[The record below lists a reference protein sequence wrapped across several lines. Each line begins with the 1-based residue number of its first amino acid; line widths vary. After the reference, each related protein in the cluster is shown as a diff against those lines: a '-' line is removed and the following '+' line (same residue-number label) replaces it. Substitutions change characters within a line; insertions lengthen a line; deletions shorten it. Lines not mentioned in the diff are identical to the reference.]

1 MRMEFTYA
9 FNKNYWVSVTFGG
22 VLCIIEYQT
31 ELRGS
36 VYSGVEPGGGGD
48 PLVPAL
54 ARERRLKGA
63 ESGWEPRRS

>member
-31 ELRGS
+31 ELRVS
-36 VYSGVEPGGGGD
+36 LYSGIEPGGGGD
-48 PLVPAL
+48 PLVLAL
-54 ARERRLKGA
+54 GGEKA
-63 ESGWEPRRS
+63 